1 MLKSILLRAFLSS
14 VCADINKF
22 RLHFR
27 VFFTDVVTFRLV
39 IVRITLFFSPCGDK
53 RVSFV
58 SILFFAHVGIYERDH
73 KQTFGSGA
81 LLGDLALFYVAVG
94 E

>member
-1 MLKSILLRAFLSS
+1 MFSGILCRCSHFPYGYFANNLILLSCR
-14 VCADINKF
+14 
-22 RLHFR
+22 
-27 VFFTDVVTFRLV
+27 
-39 IVRITLFFSPCGDK
+39 DK

-73 KQTFGSGA
+73 KQTFGPGA

-94 E
+94 ELSGAG

>member
-1 MLKSILLRAFLSS
+1 IQAAFSGILYR
-14 VCADINKF
+14 C
-22 RLHFR
+22 RHFP
-27 VFFTDVVTFRLV
+27 FGYSMNNL
-39 IVRITLFFSPCGDK
+39 ILNSGSDK

-73 KQTFGSGA
+73 KQTFGPGA

-94 E
+94 ELSGAG

>member
-1 MLKSILLRAFLSS
+1 MLPSGS
-14 VCADINKF
+14 
-22 RLHFR
+22 
-27 VFFTDVVTFRLV
+27 
-39 IVRITLFFSPCGDK
+39 DK

-73 KQTFGSGA
+73 KQTFGPGA

-94 E
+94 ELSGAG